1 MTDIIDR
8 SPMIQEEFL
17 NKVADSIWLLMEQR
31 VHKAVEERIA
41 ALGNQL
47 DDDEVDNRIQSWMAN
62 YFDITDYGFDLDD
75 YSYQIDGMIDAQ
87 VQYLAEDGDLK
98 EWLSN
103 GDTSDDETLRLKV
116 MDVIG
121 DITVGFDIK

>member
-8 SPMIQEEFL
+8 SPMVQEEFL

-75 YSYQIDGMIDAQ
+75 YSFQIDGMIDSQ
-87 VQYLAEDGDLK
+87 LQYQAEDGDLK
-98 EWLSN
+98 DWLGN
-103 GDTSDDETLRLKV
+103 NTDDDVLRLKV
-116 MDVIG
+116 MDIIG
-121 DITVGFDIK
+121 DITVGFNVK

>member
-62 YFDITDYGFDLDD
+62 YFDITDYGFDVDD
-75 YSYQIDGMIDAQ
+75 YSYQIDSMIDAQ

-98 EWLSN
+98 EWLGNS
-103 GDTSDDETLRLKV
+103 TDDDTLRLKV
-116 MDVIG
+116 VDILSDV
-121 DITVGFDIK
+121 TVGFNVK

>member
-8 SPMIQEEFL
+8 SPMIQEEFI
-17 NKVADSIWLLMEQR
+17 NKVADSIWLLMEHR

-47 DDDEVDNRIQSWMAN
+47 DDDEVDSRIQSWMAN
-62 YFDITDYGFDLDD
+62 YFDINDYNFDISDHSYELD
-75 YSYQIDGMIDAQ
+75 SMIDQQ

-98 EWLSN
+98 EWLGN
-103 GDTSDDETLRLKV
+103 NTDDDVLRLKV
-116 MDVIG
+116 TDILSDV
-121 DITVGFDIK
+121 TVGFDIK

>member
-47 DDDEVDNRIQSWMAN
+47 DDDEIDNRIQSWMAN
-62 YFDITDYGFDLDD
+62 YFDITDYSFDLDD
-75 YSYQIDGMIDAQ
+75 YSYQLDGMIDAQ
-87 VQYLAEDGDLK
+87 VQSLAEDGDLK
-98 EWLSN
+98 EWLGNS
-103 GDTSDDETLRLKV
+103 TDDDVLRLKV
-116 MDVIG
+116 V
-121 DITVGFDIK
+121 DILSNVTVGFEVK

>member
-62 YFDITDYGFDLDD
+62 YFDITDYGFDLSD
-75 YSYQIDGMIDAQ
+75 YSFELDSMIDQQ
-87 VQYLAEDGDLK
+87 VQYLAEDGDLN
-98 EWLSN
+98 EWLDN
-103 GDTSDDETLRLKV
+103 KHEKFEEKVLDVLRTQT
-116 MDVIG
+116 IR
-121 DITVGFDIK
+121 IEI

>member
-8 SPMIQEEFL
+8 SPMHNEEFF
-17 NKVADSIWLLMEQR
+17 NKVADAMWLLMEQR
-31 VHKAVEERIA
+31 VHKAVEEKIA

-62 YFDITDYGFDLDD
+62 YFDINDYGFDIDD
-75 YSYQIDGMIDAQ
+75 YSYQIDSMIDAQ

-98 EWLSN
+98 EWLGN
-103 GDTSDDETLRLKV
+103 RHETMRHATAQ
-116 MDVIG
+116 G
-121 DITVGFDIK
+121 HGRSCR

>member
-17 NKVADSIWLLMEQR
+17 NKVADSIWLLMEHR

-47 DDDEVDNRIQSWMAN
+47 DNDEVDNRIQSWMTN
-62 YFDITDYGFDLDD
+62 YFDINDYGFDLSDH
-75 YSYQIDGMIDAQ
+75 SYELDSMIDQQ
-87 VQYLAEDGDLK
+87 VQYLAEDGDLN
-98 EWLSN
+98 EWLDN
-103 GDTSDDETLRLKV
+103 KHEQFEEKVLNVLRTNT
-116 MDVIG
+116 IR
-121 DITVGFDIK
+121 IEI

>member
-75 YSYQIDGMIDAQ
+75 YSYQLDGMIDAQ
-87 VQYLAEDGDLK
+87 VQHLAEDGDLNN
-98 EWLSN
+98 WLGNS
-103 GDTSDDETLRLKV
+103 TDDDTLRLKV
-116 MDVIG
+116 VDIIG

>member
-1 MTDIIDR
+1 MTDLIDR

-75 YSYQIDGMIDAQ
+75 YSFQIDGMIDAQ
-87 VQYLAEDGDLK
+87 VQYLAEDGDLQD
-98 EWLSN
+98 WLSN
-103 GDTSDDETLRLKV
+103 GEVKDKQFEDKVLDVLRTNT
-116 MDVIG
+116 IR
-121 DITVGFDIK
+121 IEI

>member
-98 EWLSN
+98 EWLGN
-103 GDTSDDETLRLKV
+103 NTDDDVLRLKV
-116 MDVIG
+116 VDIIG

>member
-1 MTDIIDR
+1 MV
-8 SPMIQEEFL
+8 QEEFL

-75 YSYQIDGMIDAQ
+75 YSFQIDGMIDSQ
-87 VQYLAEDGDLK
+87 LQYQAEDGDLK
-98 EWLSN
+98 DWLGN
-103 GDTSDDETLRLKV
+103 NTDDDVLRLKV
-116 MDVIG
+116 MDIIG
-121 DITVGFDIK
+121 DITVGFNVK

>member
-8 SPMIQEEFL
+8 SPMVQEEFF
-17 NKVADSIWLLMEQR
+17 NKVADSIWLLMEHR

-62 YFDITDYGFDLDD
+62 YFDITDYGFDIDD
-75 YSYQIDGMIDAQ
+75 YSYQIDSLIDAQ
-87 VQYLAEDGDLK
+87 VQYLAEDGDLN
-98 EWLSN
+98 EWLGNS
-103 GDTSDDETLRLKV
+103 TDDDTLRLKV
-116 MDVIG
+116 IDIIG
-121 DITVGFDIK
+121 DITVGFNVK

>member
-8 SPMIQEEFL
+8 SPMVQEEFF

-62 YFDITDYGFDLDD
+62 YFDITDYGFDLSD
-75 YSYQIDGMIDAQ
+75 YSYELDGMIDAQ
-87 VQYLAEDGDLK
+87 VQYLAEDGDLNN
-98 EWLSN
+98 WLGNS
-103 GDTSDDETLRLKV
+103 TDDDTLRLKV
-116 MDVIG
+116 VDIIG
-121 DITVGFDIK
+121 DITVGFNVK

>member
-17 NKVADSIWLLMEQR
+17 NKVADSIWLLMEHR

-62 YFDITDYGFDLDD
+62 YFDITDYGFDLSD
-75 YSYQIDGMIDAQ
+75 YSFELDSMIDQQ
-87 VQYLAEDGDLK
+87 VQYLAEDGDLN
-98 EWLSN
+98 EWLDN
-103 GDTSDDETLRLKV
+103 KHEKFEEKVLDVLRTQT
-116 MDVIG
+116 IR
-121 DITVGFDIK
+121 IEI

>member
-1 MTDIIDR
+1 MTDLIDR

-62 YFDITDYGFDLDD
+62 YFDITDYGFDIDD
-75 YSYQIDGMIDAQ
+75 YSYQIDSLIDAQ
-87 VQYLAEDGDLK
+87 VQHLAEHGDLK
-98 EWLSN
+98 EWL
-103 GDTSDDETLRLKV
+103 GDSTDDDTLRLKV
-116 MDVIG
+116 VDIIG
-121 DITVGFDIK
+121 DITVGFNVK

>member
-8 SPMIQEEFL
+8 SPMVQEEFF

-62 YFDITDYGFDLDD
+62 YFDITDYGFDVDD
-75 YSYQIDGMIDAQ
+75 YSYQIDSMIDAQ

-98 EWLSN
+98 EWLGNS
-103 GDTSDDETLRLKV
+103 TDDDTLRLKV
-116 MDVIG
+116 VDIIG
-121 DITVGFDIK
+121 DITVGFNVK

>member
-8 SPMIQEEFL
+8 SPMHNEEFF
-17 NKVADSIWLLMEQR
+17 NKVADAMWLLVEQR
-31 VHKAVEERIA
+31 VHKAVEEKIA

-62 YFDITDYGFDLDD
+62 YFDINDYGFDIDD
-75 YSYQIDGMIDAQ
+75 YSYSIDSMIDAQ
-87 VQYLAEDGDLK
+87 LQYQAEDGELK
-98 EWLSN
+98 EWLGN
-103 GDTSDDETLRLKV
+103 DTDDEVLRLKV

-121 DITVGFDIK
+121 DITVGFNIK

>member
-62 YFDITDYGFDLDD
+62 YFDINDYGFDLSDH
-75 YSYQIDGMIDAQ
+75 SYELDSMIDQQ

-98 EWLSN
+98 EWLDNSHQKFE
-103 GDTSDDETLRLKV
+103 DRVLDVLRTNT
-116 MDVIG
+116 IR
-121 DITVGFDIK
+121 IEI

>member
-75 YSYQIDGMIDAQ
+75 YSYQIDSMIDAQ
-87 VQYLAEDGDLK
+87 VQYLAEDGDLN
-98 EWLSN
+98 EWLGNS
-103 GDTSDDETLRLKV
+103 TDDDTLRLKV
-116 MDVIG
+116 IDIIG
-121 DITVGFDIK
+121 DITVGFEVK

>member
-47 DDDEVDNRIQSWMAN
+47 DNDEVDNRIQSWMAN
-62 YFDITDYGFDLDD
+62 YFDISDYGFNLSD
-75 YSYQIDGMIDAQ
+75 YSYELDSMIDQQ
-87 VQYLAEDGDLK
+87 VQYLAEEGELQD
-98 EWLSN
+98 WLSN
-103 GDTSDDETLRLKV
+103 GEVKDNQFEEKVLDVLRTQT
-116 MDVIG
+116 IR
-121 DITVGFDIK
+121 IEI

>member
-17 NKVADSIWLLMEQR
+17 NKVADSIWLLMEHR

-47 DDDEVDNRIQSWMAN
+47 DDDDQIDERISQWMTN
-62 YFDITDYGFDLDD
+62 YFDINDYGFDLSDH
-75 YSYQIDGMIDAQ
+75 SYELDSMIDQQ
-87 VQYLAEDGDLK
+87 VQYLAEDGDLN
-98 EWLSN
+98 EWLDN
-103 GDTSDDETLRLKV
+103 KHEKFEEKVLDVLRTNT
-116 MDVIG
+116 IR
-121 DITVGFDIK
+121 IEI